1 MLTRFSLPGFKNAME
16 NKKCLHRS
24 RHHYHEYHFQSYY
37 NRHRHHYHCC
47 CHCRRHHHH
56 HHHRRHRHYY
66 RHYHHH
72 HHHHH
77 NHYYSFQKDHYNNQY
92 RHFCSSNCSL
102 IIDKNEIYDERF
114 QQYLRIFLKTMQGI
128 LIFVN
133 LRMKQFLSSL
143 NASSCAIRFSI

>member
-1 MLTRFSLPGFKNAME
+1 MLTRFSLPGFNNAME
-16 NKKCLHRS
+16 NRKCLHRS

-56 HHHRRHRHYY
+56 HRRRHRHHY

-77 NHYYSFQKDHYNNQY
+77 NHHYFSQQNHYNNQY

-102 IIDKNEIYDERF
+102 VIDKNEIYDERF
-114 QQYLRIFLKTMQGI
+114 RQYFRVLLKIMQGI
-128 LIFVN
+128 LMFVN
-133 LRMKQFLSSL
+133 LSIKLLLCSL
-143 NASSCAIRFSI
+143 DASSCAIWFSD